1 MRGESYMTEESNE
14 GVVRKIFEDF
24 NNRID
29 WSHYLA
35 DDITYVDF
43 SGRTHNKESM
53 SNLFSSLLESF
64 PDCQGRLDRVISKGN
79 TVVIEYTMQGTHE
92 KEFLGIPS
100 TGKKIEYSAAEI
112 YDFEDGKVKSLKNFQ
127 RTNDPGWIQYLRE

>member
-1 MRGESYMTEESNE
+1 
-14 GVVRKIFEDF
+14 
-24 NNRID
+24 
-29 WSHYLA
+29 
-35 DDITYVDF
+35 
-43 SGRTHNKESM
+43 
-53 SNLFSSLLESF
+53 
-64 PDCQGRLDRVISKGN
+64 
-79 TVVIEYTMQGTHE
+79 MQGTHE